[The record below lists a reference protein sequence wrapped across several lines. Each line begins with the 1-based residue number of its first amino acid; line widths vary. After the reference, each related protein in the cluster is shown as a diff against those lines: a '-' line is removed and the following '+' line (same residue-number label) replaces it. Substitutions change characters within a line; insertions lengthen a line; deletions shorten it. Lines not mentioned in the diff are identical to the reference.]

1 MKVIPVR
8 RLIQKPSYLRG
19 LSAGGVYG
27 LGENIKKMVFS
38 QTVYSIFKSFIMV
51 FVNIYL
57 WRTGES
63 IQGVA
68 LFNLFNFIAAFL
80 SFYLANKIALKNM
93 KFNYIGS
100 SLAFISLFIITAVFQ
115 EGINDYAILIGIL
128 GGIGDGLF
136 FFNMNV
142 YQAYQLDRE
151 EADQFM
157 SMVGMVT
164 KASAI
169 GTPAVSGFVIERFG
183 FNAMVYVLLLLLG
196 AQMINAISLPKTN
209 IDYMFKVNFKRIF
222 RCPDQKR
229 ILLTHAIHAP
239 YGQFIIMAN
248 SVFLYTFARSEELMG
263 YLNTG
268 FAVASIILYYLYMKL
283 RNYFPRKTLAKV
295 GVIALAVSISVLFKP
310 SFLTFVIF
318 SLTIGLGDAFFNK
331 PLTGAQIYYAKEY
344 SDSEREVLGNLIT
357 RVFLLT
363 TGRGIFYIL
372 VFLFYEDH
380 TSWIFTVFLLY
391 NLLSPIVSYQ
401 LAKKHMR

>member
-1 MKVIPVR
+1 M
-8 RLIQKPSYLRG
+8 
-19 LSAGGVYG
+19 
-27 LGENIKKMVFS
+27 GENIKKMVFS
-38 QTVYSIFKSFIMV
+38 QTIYSIFKSFIMV

-63 IQGVA
+63 IEGVA

-80 SFYLANKIALKNM
+80 SFYLANRIALKNM
-93 KFNYIGS
+93 KYNYIGS
-100 SLAFISLFIITAVFQ
+100 SLAFISLFIIAAIFQ

-151 EADQFM
+151 DADRFM

-164 KASAI
+164 KASSI
-169 GTPAVSGFVIERFG
+169 GTPFVSGIVIERFG
-183 FNAMVYVLLLLLG
+183 FNAMIYVLLLLLG
-196 AQMINAISLPKTN
+196 AQMINAISLPKAN
-209 IDYMFKVNFKRIF
+209 IQYMFKVNFKRIF
-222 RCPDQKR
+222 GCPDQKR
-229 ILLTHAIHAP
+229 LLLTHTIHAP
-239 YGQFIIMAN
+239 FGQFIIMAN
-248 SVFLYTFARSEELMG
+248 SVFLYHFARSEELMG

-268 FAVASIILYYLYMKL
+268 FAIASILLYYLYLKL
-283 RNYFPRKTLAKV
+283 RNHFPRRTLAKV
-295 GVIALAVSISVLFKP
+295 GMVALALSVSVLFSP
-310 SFLTFVIF
+310 NLWTFIIF
-318 SLTIGLGDAFFNK
+318 SVTIGLGDAFFNK

-344 SDSEREVLGNLIT
+344 SRSESEVLGNLIT

-380 TSWIFTVFLLY
+380 TSRIFTAFILY
-391 NLLSPIVSYQ
+391 NMISPMVSYR
-401 LAKKHMR
+401 LAGKHMR

>member
-1 MKVIPVR
+1 M
-8 RLIQKPSYLRG
+8 
-19 LSAGGVYG
+19 
-27 LGENIKKMVFS
+27 GENIKKMVFS
-38 QTVYSIFKSFIMV
+38 QTIYSVFKSFIMV

-63 IQGVA
+63 IEGVA
-68 LFNLFNFIAAFL
+68 LFNFFNFVAAFL
-80 SFYLANKIALKNM
+80 SFYLANRIALKNM
-93 KFNYIGS
+93 KLKYIGS
-100 SLAFISLFIITAVFQ
+100 SLAFLSLFIIAAIFQ
-115 EGINDYAILIGIL
+115 EGINDYAILIGVL

-169 GTPAVSGFVIERFG
+169 ATPAISGFVIGRFG
-183 FNAMVYVLLLLLG
+183 FTAMIYVLLLLLV
-196 AQMINAISLPKTN
+196 AQIINAISLPKTN
-209 IDYMFKVNFKRIF
+209 IEYMFKVNFKKIF
-222 RCPDQKR
+222 SCPDQKR

-239 YGQFIIMAN
+239 YGQFVIMAN
-248 SVFLYTFARSEELMG
+248 SVFLYSFATNEELMG
-263 YLNTG
+263 YLNTS
-268 FAVASIILYYLYMKL
+268 FAVASIILYYVYLRL
-283 RNYFPRKTLAKV
+283 RNYLPRKTLSKI
-295 GVIALAVSISVLFKP
+295 GVIALALSISVLFKP
-310 SFLTFVIF
+310 SFITFVIF

-344 SDSEREVLGNLIT
+344 AESESEVLGNLIT

-380 TSWIFTVFLLY
+380 TSWIFTVFLIY
-391 NLLSPIVSYQ
+391 NILSPMVSYQ
-401 LAKKHMR
+401 LAKKQMR

>member
-1 MKVIPVR
+1 
-8 RLIQKPSYLRG
+8 
-19 LSAGGVYG
+19 

-38 QTVYSIFKSFIMV
+38 QTIYSIFKSFIMV

-57 WRTGES
+57 WRTGEN
-63 IQGVA
+63 IEGVA
-68 LFNLFNFIAAFL
+68 LFNFFNFVAAFL
-80 SFYLANKIALKNM
+80 SFYLANRIALKNM
-93 KFNYIGS
+93 KLNYIGS
-100 SLAFISLFIITAVFQ
+100 SLAFISLFIIAAIFQ

-164 KASAI
+164 KASSI
-169 GTPAVSGFVIERFG
+169 GTPAISGFVIGRFG
-183 FNAMVYVLLLLLG
+183 FTAMIYVLLVLLV

-209 IDYMFKVNFKRIF
+209 IQYMFKVNFKKLF
-222 RCPDQKR
+222 SCPDQKR
-229 ILLTHAIHAP
+229 IFLTHAIHAP

-248 SVFLYTFARSEELMG
+248 SVFLYSFATNEELMG
-263 YLNTG
+263 YLNTS
-268 FAVASIILYYLYMKL
+268 FAFASIILYYVYLRL
-283 RNYFPRKTLAKV
+283 RNYLPRKTLSKI
-295 GVIALAVSISVLFKP
+295 GVVALALSISVLFKP

-344 SDSEREVLGNLIT
+344 AESESEVLGNLIT

-380 TSWIFTVFLLY
+380 TSWIFTVFLIY
-391 NLLSPIVSYQ
+391 NILSPMVSYQ
-401 LAKKHMR
+401 LAKKQMR